1 MQTLVR
7 ASSSSLWTK
16 QGGKT
21 LSHSNSQQQ
30 HVSRVNNWLI
40 QIISHPSERDFLG
53 GWELVWLNRLL
64 VHVYRSHVLA
74 LHTQWYIKW
83 TVINPPISTCVH
95 VPSTFSILATS
106 STLWIIHEAF
116 QPFCFFFVFTVSM
129 SNESL
134 GSGHGT
140 RLWVQ
145 TTYFNIGLNVLQRN
159 SQLPNGEKVL
169 HRM

>member
-40 QIISHPSERDFLG
+40 QIISHPSERDFSG
-53 GWELVWLNRLL
+53 GWEIVWLNRLL
-64 VHVYRSHVLA
+64 VHVYRSHVL
-74 LHTQWYIKW
+74 HGHCTH
-83 TVINPPISTCVH
+83 NGMDS
-95 VPSTFSILATS
+95 ATP
-106 STLWIIHEAF
+106 THLELRTRPLYLLYTGHIIHIMNHTWSI
-116 QPFCFFFVFTVSM
+116 PTLFVFTVSI

-134 GSGHGT
+134 GNGHGT